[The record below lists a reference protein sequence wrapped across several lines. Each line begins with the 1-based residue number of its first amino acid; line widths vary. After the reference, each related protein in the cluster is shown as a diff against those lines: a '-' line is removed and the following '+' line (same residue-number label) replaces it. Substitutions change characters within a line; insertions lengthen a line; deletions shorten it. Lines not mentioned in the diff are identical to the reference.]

1 MTAKEIEGQLRERL
15 AELKKTDPVIHI
27 DVAIPRPRVN
37 LEGATAR
44 IVGVYP
50 FIFRIEAPA
59 PDGTIQS
66 YSLQYSDIMI
76 GRIKIKELKL

>member
-1 MTAKEIEGQLRERL
+1 MTAKEVEAELRERL
-15 AELKKTDPVIHI
+15 AALKESDPVIHI

-44 IVGVYP
+44 IVGIYP
-50 FIFRIEAPA
+50 YIFRIEAPA
-59 PDGTIQS
+59 PDGRIQS